1 MFVGEMLSL
10 PIFYFMKRMN
20 PTKYI
25 EEEKKALSEGKKLN
39 MNRFLLFIPAVFD
52 LLTSTMQYFAFN
64 FISASAYQMLKGG
77 SILTTFIFSVTLLR
91 QPILRKHL
99 LGSLLA
105 LLGVVVVGLANTIFS
120 SQSASNG
127 NQVIMQ

>member
-1 MFVGEMLSL
+1 MLSL

-25 EEEKKALSEGKKLN
+25 QEEKKALSEGKKLN